1 MNIIDAW
8 DNFTYSEKLMF
19 QNCCR
24 KLLRRTFLVRD
35 KKEDKKHY
43 FFVANKIDIFLE
55 YFSFMGFEIKCDKD
69 NGVIMLDNCSSI
81 EDKEKLQSNRHRFTK
96 EETIV
101 LCCLWLIYVS
111 RIKEG
116 TLSPVVI
123 IGVSDLIYELEKY
136 DARDIVNKT
145 ALDSIFKI
153 FRNYSLM
160 DVDGNIG
167 DIDCKLI
174 LYPSLQFALDTNEF
188 ERFVKEVVEVIFGK
202 NSLGEDSDEQ
212 SDDIE

>member
-123 IGVSDLIYELEKY
+123 IGVSDLIYEIEKY

>member
-145 ALDSIFKI
+145 ALDNIFKV
-153 FRNYSLM
+153 FKNYSLM
-160 DVDGNIG
+160 DVDGNVG